1 MSFRS
6 SQWQT
11 FLRSHHYAKHLLWF
25 INLTITGIARSFHIF
40 MLWQS
45 GWQIITFLSRNLNQK
60 IKIIKYKSRF
70 YDKKVVIY
78 HPLCHNINMLKL
90 LVILVVIK
98 LYARI
103 DILNINFWILWLSFL
118 ISFKMINFRSNF
130 MQLFL
135 ASFMKISSFN
145 SFKYFCHRLISV
157 LI

>member
-1 MSFRS
+1 MTDLFEKS
-6 SQWQT
+6 SLCKTSALIYKFDNNRYSQK
-11 FLRSHHYAKHLLWF
+11 LP
-25 INLTITGIARSFHIF
+25 HIYVMTKWMANNHF
-40 MLWQS
+40 FVTKS
-45 GWQIITFLSRNLNQK
+45 KSENKNHK